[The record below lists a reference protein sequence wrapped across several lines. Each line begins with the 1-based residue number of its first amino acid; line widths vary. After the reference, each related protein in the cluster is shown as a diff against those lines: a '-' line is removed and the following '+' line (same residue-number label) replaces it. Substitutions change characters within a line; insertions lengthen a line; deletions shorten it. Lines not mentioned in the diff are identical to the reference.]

1 MVMQIVE
8 VKNRSSRLAFHRVA
22 HRIYKDDKNWIAPL
36 EVMVDSAFDPQ
47 KNAFLKH
54 GEGTRWILM
63 DETGNCIG
71 RIGAFINRNKC
82 NTFRQPTGGIGYFEC
97 TNDQAAAGLLFD
109 TARIWLAER
118 GMQAMDGPVNF
129 GENLINWGLLVRGFV
144 PQGFGMPYNKPYYL
158 SLFEQYGFKIYFEQY
173 TYHLDRSVP
182 FPERF
187 WKIAEWVANK
197 PHFRF
202 EHVKFNNLEKHLR
215 EFTHIY
221 EEAWASHD
229 NHQEV
234 DLDDIRGMMKIAKL
248 IAEEEFIW
256 FAYHDDEPVLFFG
269 MIPDWNQL
277 LAKMKGKLNYWTLLK
292 FFWYQKIRTITRTR
306 ILVMGV
312 VPKFQGSG
320 LESAVFWHLD
330 KIMKR
335 KPWYREV
342 ELSWV
347 GDFNPKMV
355 AMYISVGGIHTKTH
369 YTMRYLFDRNAP
381 FERAP
386 MLMREVRLLREERG
400 HSGHSVAGDSKSS
413 PGSVKKPTDETP

>member
-1 MVMQIVE
+1 MQIIE
-8 VKNRSSRLAFHRVA
+8 VRGADSRVAFHNVA
-22 HRIYKDDKNWIAPL
+22 HHIYKNDPNWIAPL
-36 EVMVDSAFDPQ
+36 EVMIDSAFDPK

-54 GEGTRWILM
+54 GEGTRWILN
-63 DETGNCIG
+63 DDLGKTVG

-82 NTFRQPTGGIGYFEC
+82 DTFKQPTGGVGYFEC
-97 TNDQAAAGLLFD
+97 VDDEAAAFQLFD
-109 TARIWLAER
+109 TARDWLAER
-118 GMQAMDGPVNF
+118 GMEAMDGPVNF
-129 GENLINWGLLVRGFV
+129 GENMINWGLLVKGFM
-144 PQGFGMPYNKPYYL
+144 PQGFGMPYNKAYYL
-158 SLFEQYGFKIYFEQY
+158 HLFEKYGFKVYFEQY
-173 TYHLDRSVP
+173 TYHLDRKVP

-202 EHVKFNNLEKHLR
+202 EHARFSQMERHIK

-221 EEAWASHD
+221 EEAWAQHD

-234 DLDDIRGMMKIAKL
+234 DTDDIRGMMKIAKL

-256 FAYHDDEPVLFFG
+256 FAYHGDEPVLFFG

-277 LAKMKGKLNYWTLLK
+277 LAKLNGKLNLWSLAK
-292 FFWYQKIRTITRTR
+292 FFWYQKMKTITRTR

-330 KIMKR
+330 KIMKQ
-335 KPWYREV
+335 KPWYTEV

-355 AMYISVGGIHTKTH
+355 AMYMSVGGVHTKTH
-369 YTMRYLFDRNAP
+369 YTMRYLFDRDAP

-386 MLMREVRLLREERG
+386 MLMKDVRLLREER
-400 HSGHSVAGDSKSS
+400 SK
-413 PGSVKKPTDETP
+413 GGKDEASQV

>member
-1 MVMQIVE
+1 MQISE
-8 VKNRSSRLAFHRVA
+8 VNDKTSIAAFHKLA
-22 HRIYKDDKNWIAPL
+22 HRIYKGDKNWIAPL

-54 GEGTRWILM
+54 GDGTRWILK
-63 DETGNCIG
+63 DGNGETIG
-71 RIGAFINRNKC
+71 RIGAFINYNKC
-82 NTFRQPTGGIGYFEC
+82 NTFKQPTGGVGYFEC
-97 TNDQAAAGLLFD
+97 MDDQQAAFILFD
-109 TARIWLAER
+109 TAKAWLAAR
-118 GMQAMDGPVNF
+118 GMEAMDGPVNF
-129 GENLINWGLLVRGFV
+129 GENMINWGLLVKGFM

-158 SLFEQYGFKIYFEQY
+158 PLFEAYGFKVYFEQY
-173 TYHLDRSVP
+173 TYHLDQKVP

-202 EHVKFNNLEKHLR
+202 EHAKFSQMERHLK

-256 FAYHDDEPVLFFG
+256 FAYHDEEPVLFFG

-277 LAKMKGKLNYWTLLK
+277 LAKLNGKLNAWNLLK
-292 FFWYQKIRTITRTR
+292 FFWYQKMKTITRTR

-312 VPKFQGSG
+312 VPRFQGGG

-335 KPWYREV
+335 KPWITEV

-355 AMYISVGGIHTKTH
+355 AMYKSVGGVHAKTH
-369 YTMRYLFDRNAP
+369 YTMRYLFDREAT

-386 MLMREVRLLREERG
+386 MLQKEVRLLREER
-400 HSGHSVAGDSKSS
+400 KSLS
-413 PGSVKKPTDETP
+413 DIHVKGQV

>member
-1 MVMQIVE
+1 MQIIE
-8 VKNRSSRLAFHRVA
+8 VKERSAIKAFHRVA
-22 HRIYKDDKNWIAPL
+22 HQIYKGDKNWITPL
-36 EVMVDSAFDPQ
+36 EGMVDGAFDPKQ
-47 KNAFLKH
+47 NAFLKH
-54 GEGTRWILM
+54 GEGTRWILNN
-63 DETGNCIG
+63 DSGQTIG

-82 NTFRQPTGGIGYFEC
+82 DSFKQPTGGVGYFEC
-97 TNDQAAAGLLFD
+97 IDDQQAAFLLFD
-109 TARIWLAER
+109 TAKEWLGER
-118 GMQAMDGPVNF
+118 GMKAMDGPVNF
-129 GENLINWGLLVRGFV
+129 GENMINWGLLVKGFM

-158 SLFEQYGFKIYFEQY
+158 RLFESYGFKIYFEQY
-173 TYHLDRSVP
+173 SYHLDRRIP

-202 EHVKFNNLEKHLR
+202 EHVKFSQMERHIK
-215 EFTHIY
+215 EFIHIY
-221 EEAWASHD
+221 EEAWAQHD

-234 DLDDIRGMMKIAKL
+234 DLNDIRAMMKIAKL
-248 IAEEEFIW
+248 IAEEKFIW

-277 LAKMKGKLNYWTLLK
+277 LAKLKGKLNWWGILK
-292 FFWYQKIRTITRTR
+292 FLWYQKIKTITRTR

-330 KIMKR
+330 KIMKQR
-335 KPWYREV
+335 PWITEV

-355 AMYISVGGIHTKTH
+355 AMYKEVGGVHAKTH
-369 YTMRYLFDRNAP
+369 YTMRYLFDREAP

-386 MLMREVRLLREERG
+386 MLMKDVRLLREERNN
-400 HSGHSVAGDSKSS
+400 SEPIKVN
-413 PGSVKKPTDETP
+413 